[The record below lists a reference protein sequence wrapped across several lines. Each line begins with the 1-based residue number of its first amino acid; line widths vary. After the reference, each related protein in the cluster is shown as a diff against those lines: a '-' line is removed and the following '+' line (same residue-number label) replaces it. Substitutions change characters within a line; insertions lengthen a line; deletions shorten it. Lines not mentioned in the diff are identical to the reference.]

1 MSVYFIL
8 TVVSI
13 VSAVFVIAIKSC
25 FASKC
30 ENFSVCW
37 GLIKVHREVSLEN
50 SELQNDRTSFSD
62 IMTPRKKL
70 DPRNIIQM
78 NNVPHK
84 NTPDVELAGV
94 EQI

>member
-1 MSVYFIL
+1 MSVYLIL
-8 TVVSI
+8 TAVSI

-37 GLIKVHREVSLEN
+37 GLINIHREVALEN
-50 SELQNDRTSFSD
+50 SELQNERTTVSD
-62 IMTPRKKL
+62 I
-70 DPRNIIQM
+70 IIQRKRTNPRTTIQT
-78 NNVPHK
+78 NNDPHT
-84 NTPDVELAGV
+84 NIPDIELVAS